1 MMHALNA
8 LHDLV
13 WGAPGLI
20 LILGTGI
27 YLTVITGFAQVRL
40 FPEALRRFAGMFRGS
55 KEKKNGISPFQ
66 ALCTAL
72 AATVGTGNLVGVA
85 GAICLGGPGAIFWMW
100 VCGLLGMAT
109 KFAEA
114 TLAVRYRVRRGTE
127 FVGGPMYMIRQ
138 GMEKRFYFLAGVYS
152 FLGVIA
158 AFGVGNATQINAV
171 VTGINNVLTRFG
183 GQASTRGNL
192 LMGLVLAALVGAA
205 LLGGAKRIGQTA
217 EKLVPFASACYIVL
231 CAALL
236 VLRADA
242 VPGAFRAIILGA
254 FSPPCRYRRRYR
266 FRLPGA
272 ERGLLPGGIYQR
284 SGDGNRVH
292 CPRFRGGLP
301 PGGTG
306 AYGDH
311 GGVSGHH
318 RDLYHDG
325 AGDPVQ
331 RRACSL
337 RHGCGRRSDHRS
349 FYFGFGRLG
358 IHFPVNVSYLLRL
371 CHGAG
376 LGAVRRPVWGISPWS
391 RRVERIC
398 RVPDRCCSAG
408 CGYENRDRLAAC
420 RDRERPHGDSQ
431 PHCPAPAQPG
441 TQASDKRIYTWR
453 QNRQWRY
460 LCKYPS
466 MPIDANR
473 PPCENSTRWR
483 WPLKNG
489 ERKSTT
495 STSVSRILLRRP
507 PILRPCGSLTA
518 GPWPM
523 TLPPETRG

>member
-40 FPEALRRFAGMFRGS
+40 FPGALRRFAGMFRGS

-100 VCGLLGMAT
+100 VCSHVGMAT
-109 KFAEA
+109 KYAEA

-138 GMEKRFYFLAGVYS
+138 GMEKRFHFLAGVYS

-254 FSPPCRYRRRYR
+254 FSPRAVTGGAIGSA
-266 FRLPGA
+266 FRALSVGCSRGVFTNEAGMGTASIAHASAEVSHPAEQGLMGIMEVFLDTIVICTMTALAILCSGVSIPYGEDVGGDLTTAAFTAVLGDWVSLFLSMFLTCFAFATVLGWGLYGARCGEYLLGPGA
-272 ERGLLPGGIYQR
+272 WKGFAAFQTAAVVLAAVMKTETVWQLAETVNGLMAIPNLIALLWLSPELKQLTKEYIHGGR
-284 SGDGNRVH
+284 TAN
-292 CPRFRGGLP
+292 
-301 PGGTG
+301 GGTY
-306 AYGDH
+306 ANIH
-311 GGVSGHH
+311 QCQSMRTVPHAKIPPAGG
-318 RDLYHDG
+318 
-325 AGDPVQ
+325 
-331 RRACSL
+331 
-337 RHGCGRRSDHRS
+337 GR
-349 FYFGFGRLG
+349 
-358 IHFPVNVSYLLRL
+358 
-371 CHGAG
+371 
-376 LGAVRRPVWGISPWS
+376 
-391 RRVERIC
+391 
-398 RVPDRCCSAG
+398 
-408 CGYENRDRLAAC
+408 
-420 RDRERPHGDSQ
+420 
-431 PHCPAPAQPG
+431 
-441 TQASDKRIYTWR
+441 
-453 QNRQWRY
+453 
-460 LCKYPS
+460 
-466 MPIDANR
+466 
-473 PPCENSTRWR
+473 
-483 WPLKNG
+483 
-489 ERKSTT
+489 
-495 STSVSRILLRRP
+495 
-507 PILRPCGSLTA
+507 
-518 GPWPM
+518 
-523 TLPPETRG
+523 

>member
-8 LHDLV
+8 FHDLV

-40 FPEALRRFAGMFRGS
+40 FPGALRRFAGMFRGS

-100 VCGLLGMAT
+100 VCGLVGMAT

-138 GMEKRFYFLAGVYS
+138 GMEKRFHFLAGVYS

-254 FSPPCRYRRRYR
+254 FSPRAVTGGAIGSA
-266 FRLPGA
+266 FRALSVGCSRGVFTNEAGMGTASIAHASAEVSHPAEQGLMGIMEVFLDTIVICTMTALAILCSGVSIPYGEDVGGDLTTAAFTAVLGDWVSLFLSMFLTCFAFATVLGWGLYGARCGEYLFGPGA
-272 ERGLLPGGIYQR
+272 WKGFAVVQTAAVVLAAVMKTETVWQLAETVNGLMAIPNLIALLWLSPELKQLTKEYIHGGR
-284 SGDGNRVH
+284 TAN
-292 CPRFRGGLP
+292 
-301 PGGTG
+301 GGTY
-306 AYGDH
+306 ANIH
-311 GGVSGHH
+311 QCQSMRTVPHAKIPPSG
-318 RDLYHDG
+318 
-325 AGDPVQ
+325 
-331 RRACSL
+331 S
-337 RHGCGRRSDHRS
+337 GR
-349 FYFGFGRLG
+349 
-358 IHFPVNVSYLLRL
+358 
-371 CHGAG
+371 
-376 LGAVRRPVWGISPWS
+376 
-391 RRVERIC
+391 
-398 RVPDRCCSAG
+398 
-408 CGYENRDRLAAC
+408 
-420 RDRERPHGDSQ
+420 
-431 PHCPAPAQPG
+431 
-441 TQASDKRIYTWR
+441 
-453 QNRQWRY
+453 
-460 LCKYPS
+460 
-466 MPIDANR
+466 
-473 PPCENSTRWR
+473 
-483 WPLKNG
+483 
-489 ERKSTT
+489 
-495 STSVSRILLRRP
+495 
-507 PILRPCGSLTA
+507 
-518 GPWPM
+518 
-523 TLPPETRG
+523 

>member
-40 FPEALRRFAGMFRGS
+40 FPGALRRFAGMFRGS

-100 VCGLLGMAT
+100 VCGLVGMAT

-138 GMEKRFYFLAGVYS
+138 GMEKRFHFLAGVYS

-254 FSPPCRYRRRYR
+254 FSPRAVTGGAIGSA
-266 FRLPGA
+266 FRALSVGCSRGVFTNEAGMGTASIAHASAEVSHPAEQGLMGIMEVFLDTIVICTMTALAILCSDVPVPYGMDVGGDLTTAAFSLVLGDWVSIFLSMFLTCFAFATVLGWGLYGARCGEYLLGPGA
-272 ERGLLPGGIYQR
+272 WKGFAAFQTAAVVLAAVMKTETVWQLAETVNGLMAIPNLIALLWLSPELRRLTKEYIHGGR
-284 SGDGNRVH
+284 AAN
-292 CPRFRGGLP
+292 
-301 PGGTG
+301 GGTY
-306 AYGDH
+306 ANIH
-311 GGVSGHH
+311 QCQSMRTVPHAKIPPAGG
-318 RDLYHDG
+318 
-325 AGDPVQ
+325 
-331 RRACSL
+331 
-337 RHGCGRRSDHRS
+337 GR
-349 FYFGFGRLG
+349 
-358 IHFPVNVSYLLRL
+358 
-371 CHGAG
+371 
-376 LGAVRRPVWGISPWS
+376 
-391 RRVERIC
+391 
-398 RVPDRCCSAG
+398 
-408 CGYENRDRLAAC
+408 
-420 RDRERPHGDSQ
+420 
-431 PHCPAPAQPG
+431 
-441 TQASDKRIYTWR
+441 
-453 QNRQWRY
+453 
-460 LCKYPS
+460 
-466 MPIDANR
+466 
-473 PPCENSTRWR
+473 
-483 WPLKNG
+483 
-489 ERKSTT
+489 
-495 STSVSRILLRRP
+495 
-507 PILRPCGSLTA
+507 
-518 GPWPM
+518 
-523 TLPPETRG
+523 

>member
-40 FPEALRRFAGMFRGS
+40 FPGALRRFAGMFRGS

-100 VCGLLGMAT
+100 VCGLVGMAT

-138 GMEKRFYFLAGVYS
+138 GMEKCFHFLAGVYS

-254 FSPPCRYRRRYR
+254 FSPRAVTGGAIGSA
-266 FRLPGA
+266 FRALSVGCSRGVFTNEAGMGTASIAHASAEVSHPAEQGLMGIMEVFLDTIVICTMTALAILCSGVPVPYGMDVGGDLTTAAFTLVLGDWVSISLSMFLTCFAFATVLGWGLYGARCGEYLLGPGA
-272 ERGLLPGGIYQR
+272 WKGFAAFQTAAVVLAAVMKTETVWQLAETVNGLMAIPNLIALLWLSPELRRLTKEYIHGGR
-284 SGDGNRVH
+284 TAN
-292 CPRFRGGLP
+292 
-301 PGGTG
+301 GGTY
-306 AYGDH
+306 ANIH
-311 GGVSGHH
+311 QCQSMRTVPHAKIPPAGG
-318 RDLYHDG
+318 
-325 AGDPVQ
+325 
-331 RRACSL
+331 
-337 RHGCGRRSDHRS
+337 GR
-349 FYFGFGRLG
+349 
-358 IHFPVNVSYLLRL
+358 
-371 CHGAG
+371 
-376 LGAVRRPVWGISPWS
+376 
-391 RRVERIC
+391 
-398 RVPDRCCSAG
+398 
-408 CGYENRDRLAAC
+408 
-420 RDRERPHGDSQ
+420 
-431 PHCPAPAQPG
+431 
-441 TQASDKRIYTWR
+441 
-453 QNRQWRY
+453 
-460 LCKYPS
+460 
-466 MPIDANR
+466 
-473 PPCENSTRWR
+473 
-483 WPLKNG
+483 
-489 ERKSTT
+489 
-495 STSVSRILLRRP
+495 
-507 PILRPCGSLTA
+507 
-518 GPWPM
+518 
-523 TLPPETRG
+523 